1 MKNIF
6 KFMGIALMATS
17 LMVACTKDEPADTNT
32 DDTTSTNTQDPQ
44 DDPQPQG
51 PANEVTMTWN
61 GESKP
66 VAYLA
71 AVKVNNQRYVMQT
84 GESVTNGQVG
94 GLITIMQF
102 LYMDVQVD
110 EAGTTQKM
118 FLSSNEQINVGIT
131 FQSGRQW
138 EGWIGDYAPS
148 DVFEEGAYNEV
159 NVATGAEEQR
169 GDYRFLGFNA
179 EPVYT
184 SFDPTTGVASLSLDM
199 TYYSVDEWLDL
210 KDAIDPEAA
219 DYDDQVAN
227 LKYQVTNRKALVL
240 NMNEVQF
247 VAPQQQ

>member
-32 DDTTSTNTQDPQ
+32 DDTTSTNIQDPQ
-44 DDPQPQG
+44 DDPQPQA

-66 VAYLA
+66 VAYMA
-71 AVKVNNQRYVMQT
+71 AVKINNQHYVMQT
-84 GESVTNGQVG
+84 AETSVNGQLG
-94 GLITIMQF
+94 GLITLMQF
-102 LYMDVQVD
+102 LYMDVQID

-131 FQSGRQW
+131 FQNGRQW
-138 EGWIGDYAPS
+138 QGWIGDYVPS

-199 TYYSVDEWLDL
+199 TYYSVDEWLEL

-227 LKYQVTNRKALVL
+227 LKYQVTTRKALVL

-247 VAPQQQ
+247 VSRQQ

>member
-102 LYMDVQVD
+102 LYLDMQDDNGNVSKVFFNSNDGYEVSLQNP
-110 EAGTTQKM
+110 TT
-118 FLSSNEQINVGIT
+118 GAT
-131 FQSGRQW
+131 W
-138 EGWIGDYAPS
+138 TGWVGDYAPS

-159 NVATGAEEQR
+159 NVATGAQEQR

-247 VAPQQQ
+247 VTRQQ